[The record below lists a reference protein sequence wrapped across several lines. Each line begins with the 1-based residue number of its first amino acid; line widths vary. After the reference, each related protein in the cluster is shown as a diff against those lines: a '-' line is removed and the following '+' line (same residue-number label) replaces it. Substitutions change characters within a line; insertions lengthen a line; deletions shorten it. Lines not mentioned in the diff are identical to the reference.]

1 MRISNITP
9 QISTQNYKRKTTAT
23 NTHVSNSQTN
33 IERFGYVP
41 SVSFKAM
48 HNIKQKSIDT
58 ELETKK
64 LLKQFDDILASDMSL
79 EELIHLYERKV
90 TEQLLQKKQR
100 AEALLEEATR
110 IMEDPYINQMKA
122 ERLLAIQKEFKQL
135 EKNVFKINPMQ
146 IPKKPDTNID
156 TALINKFKTAILE
169 DNFNLDKV
177 YTNYYSGLNEIKTIE
192 ELNKKYPQIKIPDR
206 PEYVIADKIV
216 ASLTRDFFEHLDRM
230 MFKSNEEAVY
240 NFIDTK
246 VKDILANSTK
256 NPEKIYEKVFES
268 TVIDILMKYDK
279 LRQTNTFSSVPQF
292 RKNNSVQISEND
304 LKLLDIDFD
313 NFVLFVLKKQYLENQ
328 KPNTIKYTDG
338 NISIPVSSLKE
349 NYYKFEKTSE
359 KIKLIISDAKK
370 IQTAK
375 RDYEHFDDSK
385 LRDMLNFYAGT
396 EIGNDDK
403 IFDRI
408 VAFDSCNFGQTDKA
422 ALIQFLKILDSIKDG
437 ELSLLDG
444 WKMIESGDIRPKE
457 TEKLNELE
465 REKVIESLKYQQK
478 LAFELNSLK
487 SRFDDAMNLL
497 YLNGLSSSAA
507 ICTKY
512 RPENLEQKSVE
523 NSEFLIELINKN
535 IENNKNEVKNKLKN
549 WDTYNYYKL
558 NDPKSEILQ
567 KAEKYALNKDGSIDN
582 DRAGRYLK
590 NAETV
595 MNKSQSLDYLPD
607 GDIISEIIERSSN
620 EDAAI
625 EYLCKYDEYKE
636 LSDSDKTHL
645 LKYVDKFNLKDNVDK
660 FILKNIIENDYVN
673 TDTKSVVKQNET
685 TNKVEA
691 TISANAKKQI
701 MEKYM
706 FPGCV
711 EFMTGFEDALSSIA
725 TEYGSSGIKKT
736 GTNNKALEYKFE
748 LKLIGH
754 DDRLFAVDNKYYF
767 DIFSDRGLH

>member
-1 MRISNITP
+1 
-9 QISTQNYKRKTTAT
+9 
-23 NTHVSNSQTN
+23 
-33 IERFGYVP
+33 
-41 SVSFKAM
+41 
-48 HNIKQKSIDT
+48 
-58 ELETKK
+58 
-64 LLKQFDDILASDMSL
+64 
-79 EELIHLYERKV
+79 
-90 TEQLLQKKQR
+90 
-100 AEALLEEATR
+100 
-110 IMEDPYINQMKA
+110 
-122 ERLLAIQKEFKQL
+122 
-135 EKNVFKINPMQ
+135 
-146 IPKKPDTNID
+146 
-156 TALINKFKTAILE
+156 
-169 DNFNLDKV
+169 
-177 YTNYYSGLNEIKTIE
+177 
-192 ELNKKYPQIKIPDR
+192 
-206 PEYVIADKIV
+206 
-216 ASLTRDFFEHLDRM
+216 
-230 MFKSNEEAVY
+230 
-240 NFIDTK
+240 
-246 VKDILANSTK
+246 
-256 NPEKIYEKVFES
+256 
-268 TVIDILMKYDK
+268 
-279 LRQTNTFSSVPQF
+279 
-292 RKNNSVQISEND
+292 
-304 LKLLDIDFD
+304 
-313 NFVLFVLKKQYLENQ
+313 
-328 KPNTIKYTDG
+328 
-338 NISIPVSSLKE
+338 
-349 NYYKFEKTSE
+349 
-359 KIKLIISDAKK
+359 
-370 IQTAK
+370 
-375 RDYEHFDDSK
+375 
-385 LRDMLNFYAGT
+385 
-396 EIGNDDK
+396 
-403 IFDRI
+403 
-408 VAFDSCNFGQTDKA
+408 
-422 ALIQFLKILDSIKDG
+422 
-437 ELSLLDG
+437 
-444 WKMIESGDIRPKE
+444 MIESGDIRPKE

-512 RPENLEQKSVE
+512 RPENLEQESVE

-567 KAEKYALNKDGSIDN
+567 KAEKYALNRDGSIDN

-607 GDIISEIIERSSN
+607 GDVISEIIERSSN